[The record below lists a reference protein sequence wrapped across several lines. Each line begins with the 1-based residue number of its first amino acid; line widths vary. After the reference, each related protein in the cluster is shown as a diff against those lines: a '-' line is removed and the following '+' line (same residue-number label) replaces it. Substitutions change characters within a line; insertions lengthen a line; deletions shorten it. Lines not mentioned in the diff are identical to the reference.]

1 MLCPSPRSSLSF
13 DYSRSATGQSCPPP
27 CPGPVHFN
35 GVAKLAKRLMLSKT
49 KEYMEINDINDMEIN
64 DINDMEKNDIK
75 RLNRNF
81 LFFIINI

>member
-1 MLCPSPRSSLSF
+1 
-13 DYSRSATGQSCPPP
+13 
-27 CPGPVHFN
+27 
-35 GVAKLAKRLMLSKT
+35 MLSKT